1 MDPSNSLQERRER
14 FEALAAEVFEPLQRY
29 LRRRATADEAEEAFG
44 DTLLALWRRLDD
56 IPPAAILPWSYGVAR
71 RVLANRRRG
80 SVRQRQLAERMSRL
94 MPAWFEPDP
103 SAAPDH
109 PELAAALQALREGD
123 REVLTLWAWEQLEP
137 REIATALGVSVNA
150 AALRLSKAKRRL
162 AKAMRGQTEAGS
174 GHMGIEYPR
183 SADE

>member
-56 IPPAAILPWSYGVAR
+56 IPPAATLPWSYGVAR

-80 SVRQRQLAERMSRL
+80 SIRQRQLAERMSRL

-103 SAAPDH
+103 SAAPEH
-109 PELAAALQALREGD
+109 PELTAALRVLREED

-137 REIATALGVSVNA
+137 REIATVLGVSVNA
-150 AALRLSKAKRRL
+150 ATLRLRKAKKRL
-162 AKAMRGQTEAGS
+162 SLAMGRQIGAGA
-174 GHMGIEYPR
+174 GHIGDEHPR
-183 SADE
+183 SADG

>member
-29 LRRRATADEAEEAFG
+29 LRRRANADEAEEAFG

-56 IPPAAILPWSYGVAR
+56 IPPAATLPWSYGVAR

-80 SVRQRQLAERMSRL
+80 LVRQRQLVERIGRL
-94 MPAWFEPDP
+94 TPVWFDPDP
-103 SAAPDH
+103 SAAPEY
-109 PELAAALQALREGD
+109 PELAAALRALREED

-137 REIATALGVSVNA
+137 REIAIVLGVSVNA
-150 AALRLSKAKRRL
+150 ATLRLSKAKKRL
-162 AKAMRGQTEAGS
+162 AQAMSGQSGAGA
-174 GHMGIEYPR
+174 GHMGVEYPR
-183 SADE
+183 SADG